1 MLTCFHNSPGFV
13 VGDLKQ
19 PDVLPVGEKDVGS
32 CDAGVQ
38 AGQQHQPGHQPARGH
53 AAAQGWQLFG
63 RGRVRFTPSCYF
75 PSMPSVTL
83 VLSESIILLFSLP
96 SLNLYPVSNNL
107 GPAILLSAHDSEIIA

>member
-53 AAAQGWQLFG
+53 AAALAAVWKGMGQIHPIMLLPLHAKCHSSFVTE
-63 RGRVRFTPSCYF
+63 RHFTFLTPI
-75 PSMPSVTL
+75 T
-83 VLSESIILLFSLP
+83 ESLP
-96 SLNLYPVSNNL
+96 CVQQP
-107 GPAILLSAHDSEIIA
+107 GPCHSTLCS